1 MRIAL
6 FSGNYNY
13 VRDGANRALNRLV
26 SYLEKQGVEV
36 LVFSPTTATPAFAPA
51 GTLVSV
57 PSVPVPLRSEYR
69 IAMGLSD
76 NIRKQVEAFKPDL
89 IHLSAPDWLG
99 YSALRFAIKKGIPA
113 IASFH
118 TRFDTYF
125 TYYGLPWLDRAFS
138 KYLGHFYRHC
148 ERVYAPSESMAQE
161 MRSAK
166 MGRDIRIWSRGVD
179 GSLFSPEKRSLEWRR
194 SHGIGD
200 DEVVMTF
207 VGRLVL
213 EKGLDVFANVSEAL
227 TRQGNAHRVLVVGE
241 GPEREKFARQF
252 PAAIFTGF
260 LSGEDLSTAYA
271 SSDLFLNP
279 STTET
284 FGNVTLEAMATGL
297 PVICADATGSRSLV
311 EHGVNG
317 FLCEPTTLQDYTA
330 YAGQLID
337 NGELRT
343 NMASASQ
350 RLSKAYD
357 WDQVMHQLMV
367 QYSEVIETG
376 DRPGGKQRLSPAF
389 FSLSDAVRRSLSL

>member
-26 SYLEKQGVEV
+26 SYLETQGVEV
-36 LVFSPTTATPAFAPA
+36 LVFSPTSATPAFAPA

-57 PSVPVPLRSEYR
+57 PSVPVPLRPEYR
-69 IAMGLSD
+69 IAMGLPESVKKR
-76 NIRKQVEAFKPDL
+76 IAAFKPDL
-89 IHLSAPDWLG
+89 IHLSAPDLLG
-99 YSALRFAIKKGIPA
+99 YGALRYAHKNGIPA

-125 TYYGLPWLDRAFS
+125 TYYGLPWLDRVFT
-138 KYLGHFYRHC
+138 KYLGHFYRLC

-161 MRSAK
+161 MRTTK

-179 GSLFSPEKRSLEWRR
+179 SGVFNPSKRSLDWRR
-194 SHGIGD
+194 AQGIED
-200 DEVVMTF
+200 DDVVMAF

-213 EKGLDVFANVSEAL
+213 EKGLDVFSKVSETL
-227 TRQGNAHRVLVVGE
+227 TRQGKKHKVLVVGD
-241 GPEREKFARQF
+241 GPEREKFAKQF
-252 PAAIFTGF
+252 PSAIFTGF
-260 LSGEDLSTAYA
+260 LSGDELSRAYA
-271 SSDLFLNP
+271 SSDFFLNP

-297 PVICADATGSRSLV
+297 PVICANATGSQSLV
-311 EHGVNG
+311 DHGNNG
-317 FLCEPTTLQDYTA
+317 FLCEPNTLEDYTS
-330 YAGQLID
+330 YASQLID
-337 NGELRT
+337 DKVLRS
-343 NMASASQ
+343 NMALASLN
-350 RLSKAYD
+350 LSQAYD

-376 DRPGGKQRLSPAF
+376 DQQGPKTRLSPAF

>member
-69 IAMGLSD
+69 IAMGLSES
-76 NIRKQVEAFKPDL
+76 IRKKVEAFKPDL

-99 YSALRFAIKKGIPA
+99 YSALRYALRRGIPA

-125 TYYGLPWLDRAFS
+125 SYYGLPWLDRAFS
-138 KYLGHFYRHC
+138 RYLGHFYRHC

-179 GSLFSPEKRSLEWRR
+179 GSFFNPSMRSLDWRR

-213 EKGLDVFANVSEAL
+213 EKGLDVFADVSEAL
-227 TRQGNAHRVLVVGE
+227 TRQSKDHRVLVVGD
-241 GPEREKFARQF
+241 GPERDKFARQF
-252 PAAIFTGF
+252 PSAIFTGF
-260 LSGEDLSTAYA
+260 LSGEDLSRAYA
-271 SSDLFLNP
+271 SSDFFLNP

-311 EHGVNG
+311 KHGKNG
-317 FLCEPTTLQDYTA
+317 FLC
-330 YAGQLID
+330 
-337 NGELRT
+337 
-343 NMASASQ
+343 
-350 RLSKAYD
+350 
-357 WDQVMHQLMV
+357 
-367 QYSEVIETG
+367 
-376 DRPGGKQRLSPAF
+376 SPATLRP
-389 FSLSDAVRRSLSL
+389 STSGVSSPIRHKVSSAGATAINISTNPASITLPCS

>member
-26 SYLEKQGVEV
+26 SYLETQGVEV

-57 PSVPVPLRSEYR
+57 PSMPVPLRSEYR

-76 NIRKQVEAFKPDL
+76 AIRKKVEAFKPDL
-89 IHLSAPDWLG
+89 IHLSAPDILG
-99 YSALRFAIKKGIPA
+99 YSALRYALRQGIPA

-125 TYYGLPWLDRAFS
+125 SYYGLPWLDKAFT

-161 MRSAK
+161 MRVNK

-179 GSLFSPEKRSLEWRR
+179 SNLFNPGQRDLDWRR

-213 EKGLDVFANVSEAL
+213 EKGLDVFANVSETL
-227 TRQGNAHRVLVVGE
+227 TRLGKPHRVLVVGD
-241 GPEREKFARQF
+241 GPERQNFAKQV
-252 PAAIFTGF
+252 PNAVFTGF
-260 LSGEDLSTAYA
+260 LSGQELGRAYA
-271 SSDLFLNP
+271 SSDIFLNP

-297 PVICADATGSRSLV
+297 PVVCANATGSQSLV
-311 EHGVNG
+311 RHGTNG
-317 FLCEPTTLQDYTA
+317 FLCDPLSLEDYSFYVGKLLEDA
-330 YAGQLID
+330 
-337 NGELRT
+337 ELRGA
-343 NMASASQ
+343 MSKASLQA
-350 RLSKAYD
+350 SKAYD
-357 WDQVMHQLMV
+357 WDQVMNKLMV
-367 QYSEVIETG
+367 QYSEVIDTG
-376 DRPGGKQRLSPAF
+376 SRIQPKKKLSPAF

>member
-13 VRDGANRALNRLV
+13 VRDGANRALNQLV
-26 SYLEKQGVEV
+26 SYLERQGVEV
-36 LVFSPTTATPAFAPA
+36 LVFSPTTPTPAFAPA

-69 IAMGLSD
+69 IAMGLPESV
-76 NIRKQVEAFKPDL
+76 RRRVEAFKPDL
-89 IHLSAPDWLG
+89 IHLSAPDLLG
-99 YSALRFAIKKGIPA
+99 YGALRYALKRGIPA

-138 KYLGHFYRHC
+138 RYLSHFYRLC

-179 GSLFSPEKRSLEWRR
+179 GTTFHASKRSMEWRR
-194 SHGIGD
+194 SLGIRD
-200 DEVVMTF
+200 DEVVVTF

-213 EKGLDVFANVSEAL
+213 EKGLDVFANTSEAL
-227 TRQGNAHRVLVVGE
+227 SRQGKAHRVLVVGD
-241 GPEREKFARQF
+241 GPERDKFARQF
-252 PAAIFTGF
+252 PAAVFTGF
-260 LSGEDLSTAYA
+260 LSGDDLSRAYA
-271 SSDLFLNP
+271 SSDVFLNP

-297 PVICADATGSRSLV
+297 PVVCADATGSRSLV
-311 EHGVNG
+311 DHGTNG
-317 FLCEPTTLQDYTA
+317 FLCAPDTLQDFCF
-330 YAGQLID
+330 YAGQLIED
-337 NGELRT
+337 SRLRT
-343 NMASASQ
+343 DMARASQ

-376 DRPGGKQRLSPAF
+376 DQKPAQKRLSPAF
-389 FSLSDAVRRSLSL
+389 FGLPDAVRRSLSL